1 MTLSHEFFVQ
11 ARRRARRCIANRAQL
26 AVRSTPPKQEQEKKK
41 RNYEGYLQKKFTPSI
56 ITNVL
61 LTLSNAQTEWVKK
74 AGFGL
79 LLDFRMRTYQH
90 RLGYKIVDS
99 FCSRA
104 CGLRLKARDVLI
116 TDNLVHKIIGLPLG
130 DMDIELKEGK
140 IAKTDW
146 DNQYEGKSIS
156 PFMVMNAIKKSRR
169 ADYNFKMNFLVLVYN
184 FFIEANQNRWISR
197 KMLSFG
203 GNVDECGQ
211 YNWCKLLIDKLHK
224 THAFWAEHKWRN
236 FAGPLAFLIV
246 SCLSVVHLV
255 LFYIIYM

>member
-56 ITNVL
+56 ITEVL
-61 LTLSNAQTEWVKK
+61 LTLSNAQIEWVKK

-99 FCSRA
+99 FCSRT
-104 CGLRLKARDVLI
+104 CGLRLKAGDVLI

-169 ADYNFKMNFLVLVYN
+169 ADYNFKMNFLVLVYK

-211 YNWCKLLIDKLHK
+211 YNWC
-224 THAFWAEHKWRN
+224 N
-236 FAGPLAFLIV
+236 
-246 SCLSVVHLV
+246 C
-255 LFYIIYM
+255 